1 MGMIVRKACH
11 LGMIMDRGHN
21 LFYFKGITGVT
32 LTVEAVRMWFP
43 WAVIRKVGLQVILVN
58 NLYVASEV
66 GLYSFDYINLSN
78 FN

>member
-1 MGMIVRKACH
+1 MTNWREE
-11 LGMIMDRGHN
+11 LGEREEMEQE
-21 LFYFKGITGVT
+21 KGI
-32 LTVEAVRMWFP
+32 
-43 WAVIRKVGLQVILVN
+43 IRKVGPQVILVN